1 MRYDTPIYFQRVIA
15 GAYDE
20 ATGDYAADIVEEDK
34 VYADV
39 TWTGETTINRV
50 YGHIV
55 EGVLTVRLQRHYDK
69 PFDYIRIIN
78 KRYKVDSRR
87 RLRRGQTFIVS
98 EVQ

>member
-1 MRYDTPIYFQRVIA
+1 MRYDTPIYFQKVTA

-20 ATGDYAADIVEEDK
+20 TTGDYAEDIVEEDK
-34 VYADV
+34 IYADV

-69 PFDYIRIIN
+69 PFDFIRIID
-78 KRYKVDSRR
+78 KRYRVDFKRR
-87 RLRRGQTFIVS
+87 QRSKETFIVS